1 MEYTGHAGVWTQMT
15 VDEEPPRGYLYLP
28 TESATNDWYG
38 GHRLGDN
45 LFAESIV
52 CLDIR
57 TGERIW
63 HYQLIHH
70 GLWDYDVP
78 APPTL
83 LDVTHDGRRV
93 KAVAV
98 RHEAGVRLRLRP

>member
-1 MEYTGHAGVWTQMT
+1 MG
-15 VDEEPPRGYLYLP
+15 DLP
-28 TESATNDWYG
+28 TEVATNDWYG
-38 GHRLGDN
+38 GHRPGDN

-57 TGERIW
+57 TGQRVW

-70 GLWDYDVP
+70 GVWDYDNP

-83 LDVTHDGRRV
+83 VDVTHDGRRI
-93 KAVAV
+93 KAVALV
-98 RHEAGVRLRLRP
+98 TKQGYTYVFDREDGTPLWPIIEMPAPAP